1 MVGKDSQRDYRNTNE
16 AFSPLVRY
24 LLAGYTNQEQVKP
37 VGEISGKEACQLYMD
52 STLTELSKAESRIL
66 YDGTSKDFLIGPDME
81 K

>member
-1 MVGKDSQRDYRNTNE
+1 MDSQRDYRNTNE

-24 LLAGYTNQEQVKP
+24 LLADYTNLEQVKP
-37 VGEISGKEACQLYMD
+37 VGEIGGKEAYQLYMD
-52 STLTELSKAESRIL
+52 STLTELRKAESRIL